1 MRDIALKRWDKTYI
15 QVFAKKYGAIGVFS
29 VLILVNIIT
38 TRNFFRISTIWNV
51 IMQMAPVLYIS
62 IGMTFVIGTSGIDL
76 SVGSILAFTSIISAR
91 LLVSGYPLFLT
102 LIISLMIGTI
112 AGMFNGFV
120 AGKIKIQPIILTIV
134 MQMVLRG
141 CAIFVSGGKSIPIT
155 NKLLKDLGIYRFAGN
170 IPVQIIFVIIIVV
183 IGYILAQKTRLGCYV
198 EAIGVNEKAAL
209 LNGISL
215 TAVTVIVYMIS
226 GFLSAAAGILEVARS
241 GAVDPSIIGDLYE
254 VDAIAAVAIGGT
266 SLDGGKPNIIGTLFG
281 VVIMILIKMTINM
294 NNIPYEISNVVKAFI
309 ILFSLFMQRENK
321 A

>member
-1 MRDIALKRWDKTYI
+1 MREIAIQPLDKSHM
-15 QVFAKKYGAIGVFS
+15 QVLAKKYGAFGVFG
-29 VLILVNIIT
+29 VLILINIIT
-38 TRNFFRISTIWNV
+38 TRNFFNVSTIWNV
-51 IMQMAPVLYIS
+51 IMQMAPILYIS

-76 SVGSILAFTSIISAR
+76 SVGSILAFTSIISAKM
-91 LLVSGYPLFLT
+91 LASGYPLLFT
-102 LIISLMIGTI
+102 LVISMVIGTVV
-112 AGMFNGFV
+112 GVFNGFM

-141 CAIFVSGGKSIPIT
+141 CAIFVSGGKSIPIS
-155 NKLLKDLGIYRFAGN
+155 NGLLKDLGIFRFAGK
-170 IPVQIIFVIIIVV
+170 IPIQIIFVIIIV
-183 IGYILAQKTRLGCYV
+183 ILGYILAQKTRLGCYI

-215 TAVTVIVYMIS
+215 TTVTVIVYMIS
-226 GFLSAAAGILEVARS
+226 GLLSSAAGILEVARS

-281 VVIMILIKMTINM
+281 VIIMILIKMTINM
-294 NNIPYEISNVVKAFI
+294 NNIPYEISNVVKACI
-309 ILFSLFMQRENK
+309 ILFSLFMQRESK